1 MPTIQRSDFNRL
13 LADKTLDKA
22 QLAQDPRMAGVNLDK
37 VDLDGDGKIS
47 GAAEMDKLYLAVDNF
62 DRNGTYASMDGDNSA
77 VAEKMNALG
86 DAAGIRPWQVL
97 GTTID
102 PTSGPLDSSAV
113 ADAAKAIVRDRAQFF
128 GVDDPWKNS
137 DPNHNLPANVRLG
150 GLKGKWKCNLFAG
163 NAVYDAGFEAPYYG
177 NRGGGEYPNANQFF
191 KWSDQYAGRYGN
203 KVHFE
208 LKGELAVDE
217 LSGADK
223 RTAIAKLLAQCEP
236 GDLLMVDHMGSDVAD
251 GGHCR
256 VVIANHMDAD
266 GNGYVECAQ
275 ASFSAAEIQN
285 ERLSEFT
292 GEEHIWIL
300 KPNRPRDD

>member
-1 MPTIQRSDFNRL
+1 MPTIKRTDFNAQL
-13 LADKTLDKA
+13 TGKTLDKA
-22 QLAQDPRMAGVNLDK
+22 QLEQDPRMAGVNLDK
-37 VDLDGDGKIS
+37 VDLNHDGKIS
-47 GAAEMDKLYLAVDNF
+47 GAAETDKLYLAVDNF

-97 GTTID
+97 GATVD
-102 PTSGPLDSSAV
+102 PDPRPVDATAV
-113 ADAAKAIVRDRAQFF
+113 AEAAKTIVRDRAEFF

-137 DPNHNLPANVRLG
+137 DPNHALPANVRLG

-163 NAVYDAGFEAPYYG
+163 NAVHDGGFEAPYYG

-191 KWSDQYAGRYGN
+191 KWSDKYAGQFGN

-208 LKGELAVDE
+208 LKGELAVDT
-217 LSGADK
+217 LSGDAK
-223 RTAIAKLLAQCEP
+223 RKAIAELLQQCEP

-256 VVIANHMDAD
+256 VVIANNMDAD
-266 GNGYVECAQ
+266 GSGYVECAQ

-300 KPNRPRDD
+300 KPNRPQTD

>member
-1 MPTIQRSDFNRL
+1 MPTVQRTEFNRL

-22 QLAQDPRMAGVNLDK
+22 QLEQDPRMAGVDLNK
-37 VDLDGDGKIS
+37 VDLDGDG
-47 GAAEMDKLYLAVDNF
+47 LYLAIDNF
-62 DRNGTYASMDGDNSA
+62 DRNGTYASMDGDNQA

-86 DAAGIRPWQVL
+86 DATGIRPWQVL
-97 GTTID
+97 GATVD
-102 PTSGPLDSSAV
+102 PDPRPVDASAV
-113 ADAAKAIVRDRAQFF
+113 AEAAKTIVRERAEYF
-128 GVDDPWKNS
+128 GVQSAWKNS
-137 DPNHNLPANVRLG
+137 DPNHALPAGVRLG
-150 GLKGKWKCNLFAG
+150 GLKGSWKCNLFAG
-163 NAVYDAGFEAPYYG
+163 NAVHDAGFEAPYYG

-191 KWSDQYAGRYGN
+191 KWSDKYASHYGN

-208 LKGELAVDE
+208 LKGELAVND
-217 LSGADK
+217 LSSSERNA
-223 RTAIAKLLAQCEP
+223 AIAKLLQQCEP
-236 GDLLMVDHMGSDVAD
+236 GDLLMVDHQGSDVAD

-256 VVIANHMDAD
+256 VVISNQMDAD

-300 KPNRPRDD
+300 KPNRPRAD